1 MVFLLIFCCFY
12 LEVFMLYL
20 VGVFDRL
27 LRRYRATS
35 PNRGG
40 AYIPHPEKTMT
51 RMYSTDN
58 QHGNLAPPLS

>member
-1 MVFLLIFCCFY
+1 MIRYSYVD
-12 LEVFMLYL
+12 
-20 VGVFDRL
+20 VFDRL

-40 AYIPHPEKTMT
+40 AYIPIPEKTMIWV
-51 RMYSTDN
+51 YSTDT